1 MKVTGKRCFKCGSL
15 DWFKY
20 NHQCGTAVRSS
31 PDGSK
36 KVIRMM
42 TAVDDAVGPKIPDP
56 IDPDSVRPN
65 NDPYGTDVERAPY
78 EKRIRE
84 LLVINSQ
91 IDMKNTCCNVPG
103 STIKLTT
110 KPGCVAYRAQYP
122 LPEAY
127 REAVAA
133 QIKTWLDEG
142 VICRAKSHVEYNSPL
157 LCVKKKNNDGE
168 YTFEKPRVVC
178 DVRQLNS
185 ILVVDDKQ
193 QLPLVSSIHERIGD
207 KTIHS
212 YVDIHAYFTSYD
224 ILPSDS
230 HKVLFTCPFTNIQYS
245 HLKSAYGIRHVGSV
259 VTRTLQNLI
268 ADLNQTNPFSDDG
281 NYTANTCCNLP
292 GSTIKLTTKTGCV
305 AYRAQSPLP
314 EAYREAIAAQ
324 IETWID
330 EGVICRA
337 KSHVEYNSPL
347 LCVKKKIND
356 GEYTFE
362 KPRVVCN
369 VRQLNSILVVDD
381 KQQLPLISSIHE
393 RIGDK
398 TIHSCLDIHA
408 CFTSY
413 VTRTLQN
420 LIADLN
426 QTNTFSDDGN
436 YTAVCYVD
444 DGVLSSRGSLA
455 DHCELVSEVI
465 RRLTKANLV
474 LNPDKVVFA
483 QQSIHLLGWS
493 VVKGK
498 LVPDP
503 RKVANVAAWG
513 SITTGKQLTSFL
525 GLLSFFRSS
534 IPCFTSN
541 TRFGL
546 VKMFQGFGA
555 S

>member
-1 MKVTGKRCFKCGSL
+1 
-15 DWFKY
+15 
-20 NHQCGTAVRSS
+20 
-31 PDGSK
+31 
-36 KVIRMM
+36 
-42 TAVDDAVGPKIPDP
+42 
-56 IDPDSVRPN
+56 
-65 NDPYGTDVERAPY
+65 
-78 EKRIRE
+78 
-84 LLVINSQ
+84 
-91 IDMKNTCCNVPG
+91 MKNTCCNLPG

-193 QLPLVSSIHERIGD
+193 QLPLISSIHERIGD

-212 YVDIHAYFTSYD
+212 CLDIHACFTSYG

-230 HKVLFTCPFTNIQYS
+230 HKFSFTCPFTNIQYS
-245 HLKSAYGIRHVGSV
+245 HLKSAYGIRHVGAV

-281 NYTANTCCNLP
+281 NYTA
-292 GSTIKLTTKTGCV
+292 
-305 AYRAQSPLP
+305 
-314 EAYREAIAAQ
+314 
-324 IETWID
+324 
-330 EGVICRA
+330 
-337 KSHVEYNSPL
+337 
-347 LCVKKKIND
+347 
-356 GEYTFE
+356 
-362 KPRVVCN
+362 
-369 VRQLNSILVVDD
+369 
-381 KQQLPLISSIHE
+381 
-393 RIGDK
+393 
-398 TIHSCLDIHA
+398 
-408 CFTSY
+408 
-413 VTRTLQN
+413 
-420 LIADLN
+420 
-426 QTNTFSDDGN
+426 
-436 YTAVCYVD
+436 VCYVD
-444 DGVLSSRGSLA
+444 DVVLSSRGSLA

-513 SITTGKQLTSFL
+513 SITTGKQLASFL

-534 IPCFTSN
+534 IPCYSRL
-541 TRFGL
+541 TRDLDSLKCFKDL
-546 VKMFQGFGA
+546 APVWTKSHDDAIRNLKAAAMEWHH
-555 S
+555 